1 MSEEEIYEESN
12 TNIPLAPEG
21 PGHENHQNFEHSNL
35 NETNF
40 SENIQAPIQ
49 VNFKKINIINN
60 NLST

>member
-21 PGHENHQNFEHSNL
+21 PGHENHHNFEHSNL

-49 VNFKKINIINN
+49 VNLKKLI
-60 NLST
+60 